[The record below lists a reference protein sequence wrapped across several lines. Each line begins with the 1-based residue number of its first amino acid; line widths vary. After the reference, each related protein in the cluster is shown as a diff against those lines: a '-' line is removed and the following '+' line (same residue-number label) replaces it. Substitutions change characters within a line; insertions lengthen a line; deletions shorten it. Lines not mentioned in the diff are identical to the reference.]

1 LSISE
6 KSSDFP
12 LPFDAD
18 SIDNALSFNASKRRR
33 KQSLSQS
40 QQQSQADVKRR
51 MPVSTAT
58 YVQGSPQAS
67 DRDRAIHN
75 LDQTDQEDGARTPVA
90 EDPKS
95 KNEDI
100 FLNIARSDSKR
111 RDSLGRSELRRVSD
125 NLCSTAMTTIL

>member
-6 KSSDFP
+6 KSSDFA

-33 KQSLSQS
+33 KQSLSHS

-67 DRDRAIHN
+67 DRDRAIQSIY
-75 LDQTDQEDGARTPVA
+75 QTDQEDGARTPLA

-125 NLCSTAMTTIL
+125 NLFSTAITTLL